1 MIEKADHPL
10 EENTASALAAA
21 AIRYYLLKFT
31 LESQIVFDF
40 DEALKTTGDTGVYL
54 EYAHAR
60 ACSILR
66 KAGRAEDRSSMER
79 RLYSH
84 PIDRDGKRPSGCP
97 VKVFFCRDQNR
108 QNPEGFSTDRICL

>member
-1 MIEKADHPL
+1 MNWRKVRWMLWRIP
-10 EENTASALAAA
+10 

-60 ACSILR
+60 ACTSLGKLMGRRSISIGIR
-66 KAGRAEDRSSMER
+66 N
-79 RLYSH
+79 
-84 PIDRDGKRPSGCP
+84 
-97 VKVFFCRDQNR
+97 VFLFN
-108 QNPEGFSTDRICL
+108 